1 MYSGGCLST
10 AFTADCPRT
19 FAHGSLRHPRAPPLL
34 PSPSSPPLPPLAR
47 FALLPV
53 RSLPKT
59 ELEVAAGD
67 LCESCLAESTD
78 GDGTGCDNETV
89 VVIKFDF
96 GDKSSA
102 ADGARVMR
110 PRRVR
115 PAADAQATPKSAK
128 RARKGK

>member
-1 MYSGGCLST
+1 V
-10 AFTADCPRT
+10 F
-19 FAHGSLRHPRAPPLL
+19 
-34 PSPSSPPLPPLAR
+34 
-47 FALLPV
+47 PV

-59 ELEVAAGD
+59 ELAVAAGD

-89 VVIKFDF
+89 VVIKLDF
-96 GDKSSA
+96 GDKTSA
-102 ADGARVMR
+102 ADSARVMR

-115 PAADAQATPKSAK
+115 PAADAKATPKSAK